1 MAKRKTDVTAIAA
14 AIASLEDLLATLES
28 LDVTDETLLDRLIAE
43 LEATGKSDLVAELQS
58 LRQDRFDED
67 DEDEDL
73 EEESIASFRLTVAA
87 IAREVG
93 VEADDATF
101 LDALADLLRSDCPID
116 RKMRDQV
123 CGALNRLTRGDDQQF
138 SFPLL
143 LPETEL
149 EVIRAPRD

>member
-1 MAKRKTDVTAIAA
+1 MAKKTDVTAIAA
-14 AIASLEDLLATLES
+14 GIQSLEALLATLET
-28 LDVTDETLLDRLIAE
+28 LDVTDETLLDRLFAE
-43 LEATGKSDLVAELQS
+43 LEATGKGGLVAELQS
-58 LRQDRFDED
+58 LRQDRFD

-73 EEESIASFRLTVAA
+73 EEEESIASFRLTVAA
-87 IAREVG
+87 IARDIG

-123 CGALNRLTRGDDQQF
+123 CAALNRLTQADARQF

-149 EVIRAPRD
+149 EVIRAPRE

>member
-1 MAKRKTDVTAIAA
+1 MAKKKTDVTAIAA
-14 AIASLEDLLATLES
+14 GIQSLEDLLATLET
-28 LDVTDETLLDRLIAE
+28 LDVTDETLLDRLFAE
-43 LEATGKSDLVAELQS
+43 LEATGKGELVADLQS

-67 DEDEDL
+67 EDDEDL
-73 EEESIASFRLTVAA
+73 EEESIASFRLTVGA

-93 VEADDATF
+93 VESDDATF

-123 CGALNRLTRGDDQQF
+123 CAALNRLTQADDQQF

>member
-1 MAKRKTDVTAIAA
+1 LDALPPCPALVPWRGA
-14 AIASLEDLLATLES
+14 DLLAVCRACS
-28 LDVTDETLLDRLIAE
+28 PR
-43 LEATGKSDLVAELQS
+43 KSPGADGWSVAQ
-58 LRQDRFDED
+58 LRG
-67 DEDEDL
+67 L
-73 EEESIASFRLTVAA
+73 PLAWW
-87 IAREVG
+87 
-93 VEADDATF
+93 
-101 LDALADLLRSDCPID
+101 DALADLLRSDCPID